1 MPFASS
7 NKLALGRQEKER
19 VFMARPFFIIQPAN
33 KTTNRKMWS
42 NFAFPKLLLQR
53 VQRQQMMRQIN
64 IYVYN
69 NQR

>member
-1 MPFASS
+1 
-7 NKLALGRQEKER
+7 
-19 VFMARPFFIIQPAN
+19 MARLFFIIQPAN
-33 KTTNRKMWS
+33 KTTNRKMGS

>member
-1 MPFASS
+1 
-7 NKLALGRQEKER
+7 
-19 VFMARPFFIIQPAN
+19 MARLFFIIQSAN

-42 NFAFPKLLLQR
+42 NFAFQKLLLQR